1 MDFPRAQMT
10 ETNPPLRLP
19 KAREATIPPEKLK
32 GYALNADHER
42 GKNKARVF
50 RSALGITHH
59 DWEYLRDQILQRLP
73 KAEVTRIEPRG
84 SDRDYLVRV
93 RVDGRNGASEYVATR
108 WVVQPG
114 QPPRLSTL
122 WVDI

>member
-1 MDFPRAQMT
+1 MAFWCAQMT
-10 ETNPPLRLP
+10 ETNPPPRLP

-32 GYALNADHER
+32 GYALNADHDEGR
-42 GKNKARVF
+42 HKARVF

-73 KAEVTRIEPRG
+73 KGEISRIEPRRG
-84 SDRDYLVRV
+84 GWEYTVKV
-93 RVDGRNGASEYVATR
+93 RVDGRNGVTERVATR